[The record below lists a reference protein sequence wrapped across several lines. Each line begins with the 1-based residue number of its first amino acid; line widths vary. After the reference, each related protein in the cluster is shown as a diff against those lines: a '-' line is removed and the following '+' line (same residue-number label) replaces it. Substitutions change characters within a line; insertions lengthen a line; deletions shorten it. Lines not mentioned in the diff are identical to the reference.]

1 MSDSAWDLKMK
12 AFLKK
17 TGEDF
22 KRFGKDVKEE
32 AQKLMTE
39 VKDPERQARLR
50 EGLKDVG
57 HWARKA
63 AEDVATVMETGVKRA
78 EDAFRQASGKVTDFV
93 AKDVD
98 ASGAPAAKAEAAPP
112 PAPTPP
118 SPPPDM
124 SDAPKSRAKKTVGP
138 KAKKAGGAKKT
149 SAAKKTIGKKKGA
162 ASGE

>member
-1 MSDSAWDLKMK
+1 MGDSAWDLKVK

-22 KRFGKDVKEE
+22 KRFGKDVRAE
-32 AQKLMTE
+32 AQRLMTE
-39 VKDPERQARLR
+39 VKDPERQAKLR
-50 EGLKDVG
+50 EGLREVG

-63 AEDVATVMETGVKRA
+63 AEDVATVMETGVKKA

-93 AKDVD
+93 AKDVEG
-98 ASGAPAAKAEAAPP
+98 AGAPTAKAAPP

-138 KAKKAGGAKKT
+138 KASKPGAAKKAPG
-149 SAAKKTIGKKKGA
+149 AKKTIGKKKGA
-162 ASGE
+162 ATGE